1 MSGFALSPQT
11 DLREPIVNLL
21 SRIALFRVVF
31 TSEAR
36 RHDITPGAGRNDVSA
51 NVSANV
57 LVIAHRP
64 LRGQNNNR

>member
-11 DLREPIVNLL
+11 YLREPANLL
-21 SRIALFRVVF
+21 SRIALFRVVV

-57 LVIAHRP
+57 LVIAHRS

>member
-11 DLREPIVNLL
+11 DLREPMVNLL

-31 TSEAR
+31 ASETR
-36 RHDITPGAGRNDVSA
+36 RQDITPGAVRNDVSA
-51 NVSANV
+51 HVSANV

-64 LRGQNNNR
+64 LREQKNNR

>member
-11 DLREPIVNLL
+11 YLREPMANLL
-21 SRIALFRVVF
+21 SRIALFRVVV

-51 NVSANV
+51 NV